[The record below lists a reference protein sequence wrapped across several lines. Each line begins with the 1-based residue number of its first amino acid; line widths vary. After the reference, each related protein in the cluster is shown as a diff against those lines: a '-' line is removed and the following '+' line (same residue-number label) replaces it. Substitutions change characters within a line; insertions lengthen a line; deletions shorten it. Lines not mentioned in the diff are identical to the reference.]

1 MTTDL
6 VADTDG
12 RLPRSFERAASSVAL
27 AGLAALAVAMGIGRF
42 AFTPILPMMQIDAG
56 LSVAAGGWLASAN
69 YVGSLLG
76 ALAAM
81 ALRVAAPTAIRGGLV
96 TIGLATLAMGF
107 AQHLAAW
114 IVLRVCAGMA
124 T

>member
-42 AFTPILPMMQIDAG
+42 AFTPILPMMQADAG
-56 LSVAAGGWLASAN
+56 LSTAAGGILASAN
-69 YVGSLLG
+69 YLGYLVG
-76 ALAAM
+76 ALSAMRMRLQPAFAVRAALVVIAASTLAM
-81 ALRVAAPTAIRGGLV
+81 ALELPLSGW
-96 TIGLATLAMGF
+96 IGLRF
-107 AQHLAAW
+107 
-114 IVLRVCAGMA
+114 V
-124 T
+124 